1 MRTENSAPALS
12 PNVIAEDRLLARIP
26 RQILLAAAALTVPV
40 GLIFGVRA
48 AFVFLLGGILSAL
61 GFAWLR
67 QSLTRLLSRGRKDAL
82 KSGILMYLLR
92 LILICG
98 AFLIIILLF
107 PRQILAFGA
116 GFSMIVPVVLVEG
129 GRALLRMKTWKT

>member
-1 MRTENSAPALS
+1 MSPENSGPILS
-12 PNVIAEDRLLARIP
+12 PDVIDEERLLARIP
-26 RQILLAAAALTVPV
+26 RQIIFAAAVLTVPV

-48 AFVFLLGGILSAL
+48 AFVFLLGGMLSAL

-67 QSLTRLLSRGRKDAL
+67 QSLARLLSRGRKDAL
-82 KSGILMYLLR
+82 RSGILMYLLR
-92 LILICG
+92 LMLICG
-98 AFLIIILLF
+98 VFLIIILLF

>member
-1 MRTENSAPALS
+1 MSTENSGPVLS
-12 PNVIAEDRLLARIP
+12 PDVIDEERLLARIP
-26 RQILLAAAALTVPV
+26 QQIIFAAAVLTVPV
-40 GLIFGVRA
+40 GLIFGFRA

-67 QSLTRLLSRGRKDAL
+67 QSLSRLLSRGRKDAL

-98 AFLIIILLF
+98 VFLIIILLF

-116 GFSMIVPVVLVEG
+116 GFSVIVPVVLVEG